1 MLLGYYS
8 HLLQKR
14 WEFLY
19 PSQTRKG
26 TEKQQSP
33 PRLSVSFSSAVTD
46 ERHNV
51 FSEIK
56 NTAPTFSL
64 GAMKGVRSYL
74 PKNQPELKLISLED
88 VAVEPVRWLWY
99 PYIPLGKLSII
110 HGDPAEG
117 KTTLALWIAA
127 ACSRG
132 LALPGGETGEPLTVL
147 YQTAEDGLGDTIKP
161 RLLESQADLHH
172 IYTIDET
179 DFPLSMLDRRI
190 GEAIQDTHARLMIL
204 DPMQAYLGEKVDMN
218 RANEVRTVMKGLT
231 QVANQTGC
239 AIVLVG
245 HLNKSQSANSA
256 QRGLGSMD
264 FRAAARSVLLV
275 GRLKQN
281 RDIRVMVHDKSSL
294 APEGNSR
301 GFTLD
306 NGTLHWQE
314 GYENLTA
321 DELLSGRSPDSKL
334 TLAEQL
340 ILDTLDKHPVV
351 PAKMMYRLAEQAS
364 ISPRTLKEAKRN
376 LTGYVESVRLANEWN
391 WLRKE

>member
-33 PRLSVSFSSAVTD
+33 PRLPVSFSSAVTD

-74 PKNQPELKLISLED
+74 PKKQPELKLISLED

-99 PYIPLGKLSII
+99 PYIPLGKLTII
-110 HGDPAEG
+110 HGDPGEG

-132 LALPGGETGEPLTVL
+132 LALPGGENSEPLTVL

-161 RLLESQADLHH
+161 RLLESKADLQK

-179 DFPLSMLDRRI
+179 DFPLSMLDHRI
-190 GEAIQDTHARLMIL
+190 GEAIEKTHAQLMIL

-231 QVANQTGC
+231 KVANQTGC

-245 HLNKSQSANSA
+245 HLNKSQTANSA

-275 GRLKQN
+275 GRLKN
-281 RDIRVMVHDKSSL
+281 DRNIRVMVHDKSSL

-321 DELLSGRSPDSKL
+321 DELLSGAARGNKVA
-334 TLAEQL
+334 LAEDLIREQL
-340 ILDTLDKHPVV
+340 AGGHPVLANEIYQM
-351 PAKMMYRLAEQAS
+351 AKDAG
-364 ISPRTLKEAKRN
+364 ISRRTVEMAKRN
-376 LTGYVESVRLANEWN
+376 MPDVTARK
-391 WLRKE
+391 LRNCWAWSLH

>member
-1 MLLGYYS
+1 M
-8 HLLQKR
+8 
-14 WEFLY
+14 Y

-33 PRLSVSFSSAVTD
+33 PRLPVSFSSAVTD

-56 NTAPTFSL
+56 NTAPSFSL

-88 VAVEPVRWLWY
+88 VVVEPVRWLWY
-99 PYIPLGKLSII
+99 PYIPLGKLTIL
-110 HGDPAEG
+110 HGDPGEG

-132 LALPGGETGEPLTVL
+132 QALPGWETGEPLTVL

-161 RLLESQADLHH
+161 RLLESQADLQK

-179 DFPLSMLDRRI
+179 DFPLSMLDHRI
-190 GEAIQDTHARLMIL
+190 GEAIRDTQAQLMIL

-231 QVANQTGC
+231 KVANQTGC

-245 HLNKSQSANSA
+245 HLNKSQTANSA

-275 GRLKQN
+275 GRLKN
-281 RDIRVMVHDKSSL
+281 DRDVRVMVHDKSSL
-294 APEGNSR
+294 AEEGPSR
-301 GFTLD
+301 GFTLV

-340 ILDTLDKHPVV
+340 ILDTLDKQPVV

>member
-1 MLLGYYS
+1 M
-8 HLLQKR
+8 
-14 WEFLY
+14 
-19 PSQTRKG
+19 
-26 TEKQQSP
+26 
-33 PRLSVSFSSAVTD
+33 
-46 ERHNV
+46 
-51 FSEIK
+51 
-56 NTAPTFSL
+56 
-64 GAMKGVRSYL
+64 RSYL

-88 VAVEPVRWLWY
+88 VVVEPVRWLWY

-132 LALPGGETGEPLTVL
+132 QALPGGENSEPLTVL

-161 RLLESQADLHH
+161 RLLESKADLQK

-179 DFPLSMLDRRI
+179 DFPLSMLDHRI
-190 GEAIQDTHARLMIL
+190 GEAIEKTHAQLMIL

-231 QVANQTGC
+231 KVANQTGC

-245 HLNKSQSANSA
+245 HLNKSQTANSA

-275 GRLKQN
+275 GRLKN
-281 RDIRVMVHDKSSL
+281 DRNIRVMVHDKSSL

-301 GFTLD
+301 AFSLQ

-321 DELLSGRSPDSKL
+321 DELLSGAARGNKVA
-334 TLAEQL
+334 LAEELIREQL
-340 ILDTLDKHPVV
+340 AGGQPVLANEIYQM
-351 PAKMMYRLAEQAS
+351 AKDAG
-364 ISPRTLKEAKRN
+364 ISRRTVEMAKRN
-376 LTGYVESVRLANEWN
+376 MPDVTARK
-391 WLRKE
+391 LRNCWAWSLH

>member
-1 MLLGYYS
+1 M
-8 HLLQKR
+8 
-14 WEFLY
+14 Y

-33 PRLSVSFSSAVTD
+33 PRLPVSFSSAVTD

-99 PYIPLGKLSII
+99 PYIPLGKLSIL
-110 HGDPAEG
+110 HGDPGEG

-179 DFPLSMLDRRI
+179 DFPLSMLDHRI
-190 GEAIQDTHARLMIL
+190 GEAIRDTQAQLMIL
-204 DPMQAYLGEKVDMN
+204 DPLQAYLGEKVDMN

-245 HLNKSQSANSA
+245 HLNKSQTANSA

-275 GRLKQN
+275 GRLKN
-281 RDIRVMVHDKSSL
+281 DRNIRVMVHDKSSL

-321 DELLSGRSPDSKL
+321 DELLSGAARGNKVA
-334 TLAEQL
+334 LAEDLIREQL
-340 ILDTLDKHPVV
+340 AGGHPVLANEIYQM
-351 PAKMMYRLAEQAS
+351 AKDAG
-364 ISPRTLKEAKRN
+364 ISRRTVEMAKRN
-376 LTGYVESVRLANEWN
+376 MPDVTARK
-391 WLRKE
+391 LRNCWAWSLH

>member
-1 MLLGYYS
+1 M
-8 HLLQKR
+8 
-14 WEFLY
+14 
-19 PSQTRKG
+19 
-26 TEKQQSP
+26 
-33 PRLSVSFSSAVTD
+33 
-46 ERHNV
+46 
-51 FSEIK
+51 
-56 NTAPTFSL
+56 
-64 GAMKGVRSYL
+64 RSYL

-88 VAVEPVRWLWY
+88 VVVEPVRWLWY

-132 LALPGGETGEPLTVL
+132 LALPGGETGDPLTVL

-161 RLLESQADLHH
+161 RLLESKADLQK

-179 DFPLSMLDRRI
+179 DFPLSMLDHRI
-190 GEAIQDTHARLMIL
+190 GEAIQDTHAQLMIL

-245 HLNKSQSANSA
+245 HLNKSQTANSA

-275 GRLKQN
+275 GRLKNN

-294 APEGNSR
+294 AEEGPSR

-321 DELLSGRSPDSKL
+321 DELLSGAARGNKVA
-334 TLAEQL
+334 LAEDLIREQL
-340 ILDTLDKHPVV
+340 AGGQPVLANEIYQL
-351 PAKMMYRLAEQAS
+351 AKAAG
-364 ISPRTLKEAKRN
+364 ISRRTVEMAKRN
-376 LTGYVESVRLANEWN
+376 MPDVTAKK
-391 WLRKE
+391 LRNCWAWSLH

>member
-1 MLLGYYS
+1 MPLGYYS

-33 PRLSVSFSSAVTD
+33 PRLPVSFSSAVTD

-99 PYIPLGKLSII
+99 PYIPLGKLSIL
-110 HGDPAEG
+110 HGDPGEG

-179 DFPLSMLDRRI
+179 DFPLSMLDHRI
-190 GEAIQDTHARLMIL
+190 GEAIRDTQAQLMIL
-204 DPMQAYLGEKVDMN
+204 DPLQAYLGEKVDMN

-245 HLNKSQSANSA
+245 HLNKSQTANSA

-264 FRAAARSVLLV
+264 FRAAARSVMLV
-275 GRLKQN
+275 GRLKN
-281 RDIRVMVHDKSSL
+281 DRDIRVMVHDKSSL

-301 GFTLD
+301 AFSLD

-321 DELLSGRSPDSKL
+321 DELLSGAARGNKVA
-334 TLAEQL
+334 LAEDLIREQL
-340 ILDTLDKHPVV
+340 AGGHPVLANEIYQL
-351 PAKMMYRLAEQAS
+351 AKAAG
-364 ISPRTLKEAKRN
+364 ISRRTVEMAKRN
-376 LTGYVESVRLANEWN
+376 MPDVTA
-391 WLRKE
+391 RKMRNCWAWSLH

>member
-33 PRLSVSFSSAVTD
+33 PRLPVSFSSAVTD

-132 LALPGGETGEPLTVL
+132 QALPGGETGEPLTIL

-179 DFPLSMLDRRI
+179 DFPLSMLDHRI
-190 GEAIQDTHARLMIL
+190 GEAIEKTQAQLMIL

-231 QVANQTGC
+231 KVANQTGC

-245 HLNKSQSANSA
+245 HLNKSKSANSA

-275 GRLKQN
+275 GRLKN
-281 RDIRVMVHDKSSL
+281 DRGIRVMVHDKSSL

-301 GFTLD
+301 AFSLE

-321 DELLSGRSPDSKL
+321 DELLSGAARGNKVA
-334 TLAEQL
+334 LAEDLIREQL
-340 ILDTLDKHPVV
+340 AGGHPVLANEIFQL
-351 PAKMMYRLAEQAS
+351 AKAAG
-364 ISPRTLKEAKRN
+364 ISRRTVEMAKRN
-376 LTGYVESVRLANEWN
+376 MPDVTA
-391 WLRKE
+391 RKMRNCWAWSLH

>member
-1 MLLGYYS
+1 M
-8 HLLQKR
+8 
-14 WEFLY
+14 Y

-33 PRLSVSFSSAVTD
+33 PRLPVSFSSAVTD

-132 LALPGGETGEPLTVL
+132 QALPGGETGEPLTIL

-161 RLLESQADLHH
+161 RLLESKADLHH

-179 DFPLSMLDRRI
+179 DFPLSMLDHHI
-190 GEAIQDTHARLMIL
+190 GEAIEKTHAQLIIL

-231 QVANQTGC
+231 KVANQTGC

-245 HLNKSQSANSA
+245 HLNKSQSTNSA

-275 GRLKQN
+275 GRVKN
-281 RDIRVMVHDKSSL
+281 DRDIRVMVHDKSSL
-294 APEGNSR
+294 APEGPSR
-301 GFTLD
+301 AFSLE
-306 NGTLHWQE
+306 NGTLRWQK
-314 GYENLTA
+314 GYESLTA
-321 DELLSGRSPDSKL
+321 DQLLSGRSQDSKL
-334 TLAEQL
+334 TLAEEL
-340 ILDTLDKHPVV
+340 ILDTLDRRPAV
-351 PAKMMYRLAEQAS
+351 PAKEMFSLAQQAG
-364 ISPRTLKEAKRN
+364 ISARTLKSAKGN
-376 LTGYVESVRLANEWN
+376 LRDYVQSVRVAND
-391 WLRKE
+391 WLWRRTDGSVQGGNL

>member
-33 PRLSVSFSSAVTD
+33 PRLPVSFSSAVTD

-132 LALPGGETGEPLTVL
+132 QALPGGETGEPLTIL

-179 DFPLSMLDRRI
+179 DFPLSMLDHRI
-190 GEAIQDTHARLMIL
+190 GEAIRDTHAQLMIL

-218 RANEVRTVMKGLT
+218 RANEVRSVMKGLT

-245 HLNKSQSANSA
+245 HLNKSQTANSA

-275 GRLKQN
+275 GRLKN
-281 RDIRVMVHDKSSL
+281 DRDIRVMVHDKSSL
-294 APEGNSR
+294 AEEGPSR

-321 DELLSGRSPDSKL
+321 DELLSGAARGNKVA
-334 TLAEQL
+334 LAEDLIREQL
-340 ILDTLDKHPVV
+340 AGGHPVLANEIYQI
-351 PAKMMYRLAEQAS
+351 AKDAG
-364 ISPRTLKEAKRN
+364 ISRRTVEMAKRN
-376 LTGYVESVRLANEWN
+376 MPDVTARK
-391 WLRKE
+391 LRSCWAWSLH

>member
-1 MLLGYYS
+1 M
-8 HLLQKR
+8 
-14 WEFLY
+14 Y

-33 PRLSVSFSSAVTD
+33 PRLPVSFSSAVTD

-56 NTAPTFSL
+56 NTAPSFSL

-88 VAVEPVRWLWY
+88 VVVEPVRWLWY
-99 PYIPLGKLSII
+99 PYIPLGKLTIL
-110 HGDPAEG
+110 HGDPGEG

-132 LALPGGETGEPLTVL
+132 QALPGWGNRGTPYGPVPDCRGRFGGHH
-147 YQTAEDGLGDTIKP
+147 QAPAAGI
-161 RLLESQADLHH
+161 QADLQK

-179 DFPLSMLDRRI
+179 DFPLSMLDHRI
-190 GEAIQDTHARLMIL
+190 GEAIRDTQAQLMIL

-231 QVANQTGC
+231 KVANQTGC

-245 HLNKSQSANSA
+245 HLNKSQTANSA

-275 GRLKQN
+275 GRLKN
-281 RDIRVMVHDKSSL
+281 DRDVRVMVHDKSSL
-294 APEGNSR
+294 AEEGPPVASPWSTAPFTGRR
-301 GFTLD
+301 GT
-306 NGTLHWQE
+306 
-314 GYENLTA
+314 
-321 DELLSGRSPDSKL
+321 K
-334 TLAEQL
+334 
-340 ILDTLDKHPVV
+340 
-351 PAKMMYRLAEQAS
+351 
-364 ISPRTLKEAKRN
+364 ISLRT
-376 LTGYVESVRLANEWN
+376 SC
-391 WLRKE
+391 

>member
-1 MLLGYYS
+1 
-8 HLLQKR
+8 
-14 WEFLY
+14 
-19 PSQTRKG
+19 
-26 TEKQQSP
+26 
-33 PRLSVSFSSAVTD
+33 
-46 ERHNV
+46 
-51 FSEIK
+51 
-56 NTAPTFSL
+56 
-64 GAMKGVRSYL
+64 MKGARSYL
-74 PKNQPELKLISLED
+74 PKKQPELKLISLED
-88 VAVEPVRWLWY
+88 VVVEPVRWLWY

-132 LALPGGETGEPLTVL
+132 QALPGGETGEPLTVL

-161 RLLESQADLHH
+161 RLLESQADLQK

-179 DFPLSMLDRRI
+179 DFPLSMLDHRI
-190 GEAIQDTHARLMIL
+190 GKAIQNTHAQLMIL

-231 QVANQTGC
+231 KVANQTGC

-245 HLNKSQSANSA
+245 HLNKSQTANSA

-275 GRLKQN
+275 GRLKN
-281 RDIRVMVHDKSSL
+281 DRDIRVMVHDKSSL

-301 GFTLD
+301 AFSLQ

-340 ILDTLDKHPVV
+340 ILDTLDKHPIV
-351 PAKMMYRLAEQAS
+351 PAKVMYRLAEQAS

>member
-1 MLLGYYS
+1 MPLGYYS

-33 PRLSVSFSSAVTD
+33 PRLPVSFSSAVTD

-99 PYIPLGKLSII
+99 PYIPLGKLSIL
-110 HGDPAEG
+110 HGDPGEG

-179 DFPLSMLDRRI
+179 DFPLSMLDHRI
-190 GEAIQDTHARLMIL
+190 GEAIRDTQAQLMIL
-204 DPMQAYLGEKVDMN
+204 DPLQAYLGEKVDMN
-218 RANEVRTVMKGLT
+218 RANEVRNVMKGLT
-231 QVANQTGC
+231 KVASKTGC
-239 AIVLVG
+239 AIVLMG
-245 HLNKSQSANSA
+245 HLNKSQTANSA

-275 GRLKQN
+275 GRLKN
-281 RDIRVMVHDKSSL
+281 DRNIRVMVHDKSSL
-294 APEGNSR
+294 APEGNTRAFS
-301 GFTLD
+301 LE

-321 DELLSGRSPDSKL
+321 DELLSGAARGNKVA
-334 TLAEQL
+334 LAEDLIREQL
-340 ILDTLDKHPVV
+340 AGGQPVLANEIYQM
-351 PAKMMYRLAEQAS
+351 AKAAG
-364 ISPRTLKEAKRN
+364 ISRRTVEMAKRN
-376 LTGYVESVRLANEWN
+376 MPDVTARK
-391 WLRKE
+391 LRNCWAWSLH

>member
-1 MLLGYYS
+1 M
-8 HLLQKR
+8 
-14 WEFLY
+14 Y

-33 PRLSVSFSSAVTD
+33 PRLPVSFSSAVTD

-132 LALPGGETGEPLTVL
+132 QALPGGETGEPLTIL

-179 DFPLSMLDRRI
+179 DFPLSMLDHRI
-190 GEAIQDTHARLMIL
+190 GETIQDTHAQLMIL

-231 QVANQTGC
+231 KVANQTGC

-275 GRLKQN
+275 GRLKNDQ
-281 RDIRVMVHDKSSL
+281 DVRVMVHDKSSL

-301 GFTLD
+301 AFSLE

-321 DELLSGRSPDSKL
+321 DELLSGAARGNKVA
-334 TLAEQL
+334 LAEDLIREQL
-340 ILDTLDKHPVV
+340 AGGHPVLANEIYQL
-351 PAKMMYRLAEQAS
+351 AKAAG
-364 ISPRTLKEAKRN
+364 ISRRTVEMAKRN
-376 LTGYVESVRLANEWN
+376 MPDVTA
-391 WLRKE
+391 RKMRNCWAWSLH

>member
-1 MLLGYYS
+1 M
-8 HLLQKR
+8 
-14 WEFLY
+14 Y

-33 PRLSVSFSSAVTD
+33 PRLPVSFSSAVTD

-88 VAVEPVRWLWY
+88 VVVEPVRWLWY
-99 PYIPLGKLSII
+99 PYIPLGKLSIL

-132 LALPGGETGEPLTVL
+132 QALPGGENGEPLTVL

-161 RLLESQADLHH
+161 RLLESQADLQK

-179 DFPLSMLDRRI
+179 DFPLSMLDHRI
-190 GEAIQDTHARLMIL
+190 GEAIRDTQAQLMIL

-231 QVANQTGC
+231 KVANQTGC

-245 HLNKSQSANSA
+245 HLNKSQTANSA

-275 GRLKQN
+275 GRLKN
-281 RDIRVMVHDKSSL
+281 DRDVRVMVHDKSSL
-294 APEGNSR
+294 AEEGPSR
-301 GFTLD
+301 GFTLV

-321 DELLSGRSPDSKL
+321 DELLSGAARGNKVA
-334 TLAEQL
+334 LAEDLIREQL
-340 ILDTLDKHPVV
+340 ASGQPVRANEIYQI
-351 PAKMMYRLAEQAS
+351 AKDAG
-364 ISPRTLKEAKRN
+364 ISRRTVEMAKRN
-376 LTGYVESVRLANEWN
+376 MPDVTARK
-391 WLRKE
+391 LRNCWAWSLH

>member
-1 MLLGYYS
+1 
-8 HLLQKR
+8 
-14 WEFLY
+14 
-19 PSQTRKG
+19 
-26 TEKQQSP
+26 
-33 PRLSVSFSSAVTD
+33 
-46 ERHNV
+46 
-51 FSEIK
+51 
-56 NTAPTFSL
+56 
-64 GAMKGVRSYL
+64 MKGVRSYL
-74 PKNQPELKLISLED
+74 PKKQPELKLISLED
-88 VAVEPVRWLWY
+88 VVVEPVRWLWY

-132 LALPGGETGEPLTVL
+132 LALPGGENKEPLTVL

-161 RLLESQADLHH
+161 RLLESKADMQK

-179 DFPLSMLDRRI
+179 DFPLSMLDHRI
-190 GEAIQDTHARLMIL
+190 GEAIQDTHAQLMIL

-218 RANEVRTVMKGLT
+218 RANEVRNVMKGLT
-231 QVANQTGC
+231 KVASQTGC

-245 HLNKSQSANSA
+245 HLNKSQTANSA

-275 GRLKQN
+275 GRLKN
-281 RDIRVMVHDKSSL
+281 DRNIRVMVHDKSSL

-301 GFTLD
+301 AFSLD

-321 DELLSGRSPDSKL
+321 DELLSGAARGNKVA
-334 TLAEQL
+334 LAEDLIREQL
-340 ILDTLDKHPVV
+340 ASGQPVRANEIYQI
-351 PAKMMYRLAEQAS
+351 AKDAG
-364 ISPRTLKEAKRN
+364 ISRRTVEMAKRN
-376 LTGYVESVRLANEWN
+376 MPDVTARK
-391 WLRKE
+391 LRNCWAWSLH

>member
-33 PRLSVSFSSAVTD
+33 PRLPVSFSSAVTD

-132 LALPGGETGEPLTVL
+132 QALPGGENSEPLTIL

-161 RLLESQADLHH
+161 RLLESKADLQK

-179 DFPLSMLDRRI
+179 DFPLSMLDHRI
-190 GEAIQDTHARLMIL
+190 GEAIRDTQAQLMIL
-204 DPMQAYLGEKVDMN
+204 DPMQAYLGDKVDIN

-231 QVANQTGC
+231 KVASQTGC

-245 HLNKSQSANSA
+245 HLNKSQTANSA
-256 QRGLGSMD
+256 QRGLGSFD

-275 GRLKQN
+275 GRLKN
-281 RDIRVMVHDKSSL
+281 DRNIRVMVHDKSSL

-301 GFTLD
+301 AFSLE

-321 DELLSGRSPDSKL
+321 DELLSGAAHGNKVA
-334 TLAEQL
+334 LAEDLIREQL
-340 ILDTLDKHPVV
+340 AGGQPVLANEIYQM
-351 PAKMMYRLAEQAS
+351 AKDAG
-364 ISPRTLKEAKRN
+364 ISRRTVEMAKRN
-376 LTGYVESVRLANEWN
+376 MPDVTARK
-391 WLRKE
+391 LRNCWAWSLH

>member
-1 MLLGYYS
+1 MLSGYYS

-33 PRLSVSFSSAVTD
+33 PRLPVSFSSAVTD

-99 PYIPLGKLSII
+99 PYIPLGKLTIL

-132 LALPGGETGEPLTVL
+132 QALPGGETGEPLTVL

-161 RLLESQADLHH
+161 RLLESKADLQK

-179 DFPLSMLDRRI
+179 DFPLSMLDHRI
-190 GEAIQDTHARLMIL
+190 GEAIQDTHAQLMIL
-204 DPMQAYLGEKVDMN
+204 DPMQAYLGEKMDMN

-231 QVANQTGC
+231 KVANQTGC

-275 GRLKQN
+275 GKLKNN
-281 RDIRVMVHDKSSL
+281 RNIRVMVHDKSSL
-294 APEGNSR
+294 AEEGPSR

-321 DELLSGRSPDSKL
+321 DELLSGAARGNKVA
-334 TLAEQL
+334 LAEDLIREQL
-340 ILDTLDKHPVV
+340 AGGHPVLANEIYQM
-351 PAKMMYRLAEQAS
+351 AKAAG
-364 ISPRTLKEAKRN
+364 ISRRTVEMAKRN
-376 LTGYVESVRLANEWN
+376 MPDVTARK
-391 WLRKE
+391 LRNCWAWSLH

>member
-33 PRLSVSFSSAVTD
+33 PRLPVSFSSAVTD

-99 PYIPLGKLSII
+99 PYIPLGKLSIL
-110 HGDPAEG
+110 HGDPGEG

-179 DFPLSMLDRRI
+179 DFPLSMLDHRI
-190 GEAIQDTHARLMIL
+190 GEAIRDTQAQLMIL
-204 DPMQAYLGEKVDMN
+204 DPLQAYLGEKVDMN
-218 RANEVRTVMKGLT
+218 RANEVRNVMKGLT
-231 QVANQTGC
+231 KVASKTGC
-239 AIVLVG
+239 AIVLMG
-245 HLNKSQSANSA
+245 HLNKSQTANSA

-275 GRLKQN
+275 GRLKN
-281 RDIRVMVHDKSSL
+281 DRNIRVMVHDKSSL
-294 APEGNSR
+294 AEEGNSR

-321 DELLSGRSPDSKL
+321 DELLSGAARGNKVA
-334 TLAEQL
+334 LAEELIREQL
-340 ILDTLDKHPVV
+340 AGGHPVLANEIYQM
-351 PAKMMYRLAEQAS
+351 AKDAG
-364 ISPRTLKEAKRN
+364 ISRRTVEMAKRN
-376 LTGYVESVRLANEWN
+376 MPDVTARK
-391 WLRKE
+391 LRNCWAWSLH

>member
-33 PRLSVSFSSAVTD
+33 PRLPVSFSSAVTD

-74 PKNQPELKLISLED
+74 PKKQPELKLISLED

-99 PYIPLGKLSII
+99 PYIPLGKLTII
-110 HGDPAEG
+110 HGDPGEG

-132 LALPGGETGEPLTVL
+132 LALPGGENSEPLTVL

-161 RLLESQADLHH
+161 RLLESKADMQK

-179 DFPLSMLDRRI
+179 DFPLSMLDHRI
-190 GEAIQDTHARLMIL
+190 GEAIEKTHAQLMIL

-231 QVANQTGC
+231 KVANQTGC

-275 GRLKQN
+275 GRLKN
-281 RDIRVMVHDKSSL
+281 DRNIRVMVHDKSSL
-294 APEGNSR
+294 AEEGPSR

-321 DELLSGRSPDSKL
+321 DELLSGAARGNKVA
-334 TLAEQL
+334 LAEDLIREQL
-340 ILDTLDKHPVV
+340 ASGQPVRANEIYQI
-351 PAKMMYRLAEQAS
+351 AKDAG
-364 ISPRTLKEAKRN
+364 ISRRTVEMAKRN
-376 LTGYVESVRLANEWN
+376 MPDVTARK
-391 WLRKE
+391 LRNCWAWSLH

>member
-1 MLLGYYS
+1 M
-8 HLLQKR
+8 
-14 WEFLY
+14 Y

-33 PRLSVSFSSAVTD
+33 PRLPVSFSSAVTD

-99 PYIPLGKLSII
+99 PYIPLGKLSIL
-110 HGDPAEG
+110 HGDPGEG

-179 DFPLSMLDRRI
+179 DFPLSMLDHRI
-190 GEAIQDTHARLMIL
+190 GEAIQDTHAQLMIL

-275 GRLKQN
+275 GRLKNN

-301 GFTLD
+301 AFSLE

-314 GYENLTA
+314 GYETLTA
-321 DELLSGRSPDSKL
+321 DELLSGAARGNKVA
-334 TLAEQL
+334 LAEDLIREQL
-340 ILDTLDKHPVV
+340 AGGQPVLANEIYQM
-351 PAKMMYRLAEQAS
+351 AKDAG
-364 ISPRTLKEAKRN
+364 ISRRTVEMAKRN
-376 LTGYVESVRLANEWN
+376 MPDVTARK
-391 WLRKE
+391 LRNCWAWSLH

>member
-1 MLLGYYS
+1 M
-8 HLLQKR
+8 
-14 WEFLY
+14 Y

-33 PRLSVSFSSAVTD
+33 PRLPVSFSSAVTD

-132 LALPGGETGEPLTVL
+132 LALPGGENSEPLTVL

-161 RLLESQADLHH
+161 RLLESKADLQK

-179 DFPLSMLDRRI
+179 DFPLSMLDHRI
-190 GEAIQDTHARLMIL
+190 GEAIQDTQAQLMIL
-204 DPMQAYLGEKVDMN
+204 DPLQAYLGEKVDMN

-239 AIVLVG
+239 AIILVG
-245 HLNKSQSANSA
+245 HLNKSQTANSA

-275 GRLKQN
+275 GRLKN
-281 RDIRVMVHDKSSL
+281 DRDIRVMVHDKSSL

-301 GFTLD
+301 AFSLE

-314 GYENLTA
+314 GYETLTA
-321 DELLSGRSPDSKL
+321 DELLSGAARGNKVA
-334 TLAEQL
+334 LAEDLIREQL
-340 ILDTLDKHPVV
+340 AGGQPVLANEIYQL
-351 PAKMMYRLAEQAS
+351 AKDAG
-364 ISPRTLKEAKRN
+364 ISRRTVEMAKRN
-376 LTGYVESVRLANEWN
+376 MPDVTA
-391 WLRKE
+391 RKMRNCWAWSLH

>member
-33 PRLSVSFSSAVTD
+33 PRLPVSFSSAVTD

-88 VAVEPVRWLWY
+88 VVVEPVRWLWY

-132 LALPGGETGEPLTVL
+132 QALPGGENGEPLTVL

-161 RLLESQADLHH
+161 RLLESKADMQK

-179 DFPLSMLDRRI
+179 DFPLSMLDHRI
-190 GEAIQDTHARLMIL
+190 GEAIEKTHAQLMIL
-204 DPMQAYLGEKVDMN
+204 DPMQAYLGDKVDMN

-231 QVANQTGC
+231 KVASQTGC

-245 HLNKSQSANSA
+245 HLNKSQTANSA

-275 GRLKQN
+275 GRLKN
-281 RDIRVMVHDKSSL
+281 DRDVRVMVHDKSSL
-294 APEGNSR
+294 APEGNTRAFS
-301 GFTLD
+301 LE
-306 NGTLHWQE
+306 NGTLHWQK

-321 DELLSGRSPDSKL
+321 DELLSGAARGNKVA
-334 TLAEQL
+334 LAEDLIREQL
-340 ILDTLDKHPVV
+340 AGGQPVLANEIFQM
-351 PAKMMYRLAEQAS
+351 AKDAG
-364 ISPRTLKEAKRN
+364 ISRRTVEMAKRN
-376 LTGYVESVRLANEWN
+376 MPDVTARK
-391 WLRKE
+391 LRNCWAWSLH

>member
-1 MLLGYYS
+1 MPLGYYS

-33 PRLSVSFSSAVTD
+33 PRLPVSFSSAVTD

-99 PYIPLGKLSII
+99 PYIPLGKLSIL
-110 HGDPAEG
+110 HGDPGEG

-179 DFPLSMLDRRI
+179 DFPLSMPDHRI
-190 GEAIQDTHARLMIL
+190 GEAIRDTQAQLMIL
-204 DPMQAYLGEKVDMN
+204 DPLQAYLGEKVDMN

-245 HLNKSQSANSA
+245 HLNKSQTANSA

-275 GRLKQN
+275 GRLKN
-281 RDIRVMVHDKSSL
+281 DRNIRVMVHDKSSL

-321 DELLSGRSPDSKL
+321 DELLSGAARGNKVA
-334 TLAEQL
+334 LAEDLIREQL
-340 ILDTLDKHPVV
+340 AGGHPVLANEIYQM
-351 PAKMMYRLAEQAS
+351 AKDAG
-364 ISPRTLKEAKRN
+364 ISRRTVEMAKRN
-376 LTGYVESVRLANEWN
+376 MPDVTARK
-391 WLRKE
+391 LRNCWAWSLH

>member
-1 MLLGYYS
+1 M
-8 HLLQKR
+8 
-14 WEFLY
+14 Y

-33 PRLSVSFSSAVTD
+33 PRLPVSFSSAVTD

-132 LALPGGETGEPLTVL
+132 QALPGGENKEPLTVL

-179 DFPLSMLDRRI
+179 DFPLSMLDHRI
-190 GEAIQDTHARLMIL
+190 GEAIEKTHAQLMIL

-218 RANEVRTVMKGLT
+218 RANEVRNVMKGLT
-231 QVANQTGC
+231 KVASKTGC
-239 AIVLVG
+239 AIVLMG
-245 HLNKSQSANSA
+245 HLNKSQTANSA

-275 GRLKQN
+275 GRLKN
-281 RDIRVMVHDKSSL
+281 DRNIRVMVHDKSSL
-294 APEGNSR
+294 AEEGNSR

-321 DELLSGRSPDSKL
+321 DELLSGAARGNKVA
-334 TLAEQL
+334 LAEELIREQL
-340 ILDTLDKHPVV
+340 AGGHPVLANEIYQM
-351 PAKMMYRLAEQAS
+351 AKDAG
-364 ISPRTLKEAKRN
+364 ISRRTVEMAKRN
-376 LTGYVESVRLANEWN
+376 MPDVTARK
-391 WLRKE
+391 LRNCWAWSLH